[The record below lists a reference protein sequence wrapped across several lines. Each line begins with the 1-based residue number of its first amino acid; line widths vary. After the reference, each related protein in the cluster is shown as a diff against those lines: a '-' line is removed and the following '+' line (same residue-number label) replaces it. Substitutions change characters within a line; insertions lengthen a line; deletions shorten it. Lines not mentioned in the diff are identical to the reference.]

1 VGEPRARRNHLEKK
15 QTMTQHGKKYLESAQ
30 KVNSRKEYTLDEA
43 VKLVQEAS
51 FVKFNETVELHA
63 RLGIDPRQ
71 SDQQVR
77 TTVLLPAGLGKT
89 VRILVFAEGEAARIA
104 ESAGADYVA
113 GDEMIAKIKNEE
125 WTEFD
130 VSIAV
135 PEMMRKVGGLGKV
148 LGRKGLMP
156 NPKAGTVVNPDDVP
170 RAISEA
176 RAGRVEFRND
186 KTGNVHIPLGK
197 IRFTEA
203 QLMENLLA
211 VVDAIKRAKP
221 SGVKGTY
228 VKRMVLTSTMGPGI
242 RLDINAAMS
251 YSKEVA

>member
-1 VGEPRARRNHLEKK
+1 
-15 QTMTQHGKKYLESAQ
+15 MTQHGKKYLEAVK

-43 VKLVQEAS
+43 VKLVKGAS

-113 GDEMIAKIKNEE
+113 GDEMINKIKNEE

-135 PEMMRKVGGLGKV
+135 PEMMRKVGGLGNV

-156 NPKAGTVVNPDDVP
+156 NPKAGTVVNPDDLP
-170 RAISEA
+170 RSINEA

-197 IRFTEA
+197 IQFTEA

-211 VVDAIKRAKP
+211 VVDALKRAKP

-228 VKRMVLTSTMGPGI
+228 IKRMVLTSTMGPGI
-242 RLDINAAMS
+242 RLDVSAAMS
-251 YSKEVA
+251 YSMEAA

>member
-1 VGEPRARRNHLEKK
+1 
-15 QTMTQHGKKYLESAQ
+15 MTQHGKKYLEAAKRVQ
-30 KVNSRKEYTLDEA
+30 AGHDYTLEEA
-43 VKLVQEAS
+43 VKLLKEIS
-51 FVKFNETVELHA
+51 FAKFNETVEMHA

-104 ESAGADYVA
+104 EQAGADYVA
-113 GDEMIAKIKNEE
+113 SDEMIAKIRTEE

-156 NPKAGTVVNPDDVP
+156 NPKAGTVVNADDLP
-170 RAISEA
+170 RAITEA

-186 KTGNVHIPLGK
+186 KTGNIHVPIGK
-197 IRFTEA
+197 IQFTEA
-203 QLMENLLA
+203 QLLQNALA
-211 VVDAIKRAKP
+211 VVDALKRAKP
-221 SGVKGTY
+221 NSAKGVY
-228 VKRMVLTSTMGPGI
+228 VKRLVLTATMAPAL
-242 RLDINAAMS
+242 RLDANLLMNVS
-251 YSKEVA
+251 VKEVA